1 MNKLYFSEF
10 PINSS
15 QSYAEIKAKYYY
27 QSCMDTNKTIETF
40 GDQPLQDLIESVGGW
55 SVSNKTGVWSDKNWS
70 LQTAIEDMKV
80 YGIFFNYFVGE
91 DDKNSSQNIL
101 QVGITKAFVFIL
113 LETNIFRGD
122 I

>member
-1 MNKLYFSEF
+1 
-10 PINSS
+10 
-15 QSYAEIKAKYYY
+15 
-27 QSCMDTNKTIETF
+27 MDTNKTIETF

-113 LETNIFRGD
+113 LETKFFRGD